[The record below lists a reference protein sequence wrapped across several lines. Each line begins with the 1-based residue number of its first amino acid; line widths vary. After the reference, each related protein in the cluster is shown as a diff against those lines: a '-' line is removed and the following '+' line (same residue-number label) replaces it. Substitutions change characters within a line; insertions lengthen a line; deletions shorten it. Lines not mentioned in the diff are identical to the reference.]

1 MGIEFIVESQTNDE
15 WNSLQE
21 KTLNKY
27 CKYAWRNIEWQDIFS
42 LINFQ
47 INCLYGTSP
56 NYWETSHLNEVVK
69 NLKRLK
75 NKDSYFTNDYDD
87 ETQTKEN
94 EKIIDALMPDIEHLI
109 KLFDEYVEMKCR
121 IIVY

>member
-21 KTLNKY
+21 KTLSKY

-47 INCLYGTSP
+47 INCLYGNST
-56 NYWETSHLNEVVK
+56 NYWETSHLNDI
-69 NLKRLK
+69 LKKLKMLK
-75 NKDSYFTNDYDD
+75 NKDPYFINDYDD
-87 ETQTKEN
+87 ETQTEEN
-94 EKIIDALMPDIEHLI
+94 DKIVDVLMSDIEQLI
-109 KLFDEYVEMKCR
+109 KLFEEYVEMNCR

>member
-27 CKYAWRNIEWQDIFS
+27 CKYSWRNIEWQDIFS

-47 INCLYGTSP
+47 INCLYGNST
-56 NYWETSHLNEVVK
+56 NYWETSHLNDILK

-75 NKDSYFTNDYDD
+75 NKDPYFINDYDD
-87 ETQTKEN
+87 EAQTEEN
-94 EKIIDALMPDIEHLI
+94 DKIVDVLMSDIEHLI
-109 KLFDEYVEMKCR
+109 KLFEEYVEMNCR